1 MGCRDTPFQTNL
13 LLVVTQIV
21 TQGLSGGARTIA
33 NVLIGLVAEVRSGQ
47 SPAPLFVQPNHPRL
61 RNRSRHAL
69 TLIK

>member
-1 MGCRDTPFQTNL
+1 MSRQVMRSRVIAPFQTNL

-47 SPAPLFVQPNHPRL
+47 SPRPAF
-61 RNRSRHAL
+61 RSA
-69 TLIK
+69 